1 MCQLSSSRLSAMAG
15 AQMLSFAE
23 ELDQEFEQLQD
34 GRRSTEIRDIRE
46 MFSELRLWQET
57 MCARIRSMEETLVRL
72 QANIQQRMEQHTDPK
87 DQADKM
93 DATRE
98 VQIFPHGDKYHKIA
112 MACPSARKASS
123 SYEARVVKDLQ
134 VSEAFAKTLGKKPCA
149 VCFPGLQ

>member
-23 ELDQEFEQLQD
+23 ERDQESEQLQD

-46 MFSELRLWQET
+46 MFSELRRWQDT

-72 QANIQQRMEQHTDPK
+72 QQRMEQHTDPK

-93 DATRE
+93 DATPK
-98 VQIFPHGDKYHKIA
+98 VQIFPQGDKYHKIA

>member
-23 ELDQEFEQLQD
+23 EPDQEFEQLQD

-46 MFSELRLWQET
+46 MFSELRRWQDT

-72 QANIQQRMEQHTDPK
+72 QQRMEQHTDPK

-93 DATRE
+93 DATPK
-98 VQIFPHGDKYHKIA
+98 VQIFPQGDKYHKIP
-112 MACPSARKASS
+112 MPKKCSAAKKLLV
-123 SYEARVVKDLQ
+123 YEARVVEDLQ
-134 VSEAFAKTLGKKPCA
+134 VSEAFATTLERTRCA
-149 VCFPGLQ
+149 FCFPELQ